1 MKLKDLATKVFG
13 ENFDVGIKEIGIWEW
28 DEKGHIKPIEP
39 DYADEILETHGEL
52 EVGAWK
58 LVHADLLVVQFKED

>member
-1 MKLKDLATKVFG
+1 MKLKELVNQVWARDLASKS
-13 ENFDVGIKEIGIWEW
+13 IGIYTGPG
-28 DEKGHIKPIEP
+28 KTICP

-58 LVHADLLVVQFKED
+58 LHNPCLLLVQFKEG